1 MKNKNFV
8 STLDPFEDK
17 MEKKKKKET
26 MRIGI
31 ENNNNKK
38 ERKPLPFFFFFHNL
52 EAPHSAQT
60 LHLEKA
66 VEEI

>member
-17 MEKKKKKET
+17 MEKKKKET

-38 ERKPLPFFFFFHNL
+38 ERKPLPFFFFFFHNL